1 MSIEGAVGMIAG
13 VTAGSIAL
21 MGWALSSGVEGL
33 ASIIVIWR
41 GSRGHEPIRSL
52 PKPEPRRRWR

>member
-41 GSRGHEPIRSL
+41 FTG
-52 PKPEPRRRWR
+52 